1 MEEKYISLWD
11 KSAEENDYPGH
22 VETTRDADVIVVGG
36 GFTGLS
42 TAYHGAKLGLD
53 IHVLEANK
61 IGYGGSGRN
70 TGLVNAGLWLP
81 PQDVNKKLGT
91 ETAASLIETLG
102 KMPEYIFL
110 SLIHI

>member
-11 KSAEENDYPGH
+11 KSAEENDYAGH

-61 IGYGGSGRN
+61 ICLLYTSPSPRDLS
-70 TGLVNAGLWLP
+70 TYR
-81 PQDVNKKLGT
+81 
-91 ETAASLIETLG
+91 
-102 KMPEYIFL
+102 MP
-110 SLIHI
+110 SSA

>member
-11 KSAEENDYPGH
+11 KSAEENDYAGH

-61 IGYGGSGRN
+61 IESR
-70 TGLVNAGLWLP
+70 
-81 PQDVNKKLGT
+81 
-91 ETAASLIETLG
+91 
-102 KMPEYIFL
+102 MP
-110 SLIHI
+110 SWCNQ